1 MKTHRI
7 KLSIILAIIISF
19 IELTSIQAQQIKGN
33 GNVQSQDR
41 NVGSFTGIKNSC
53 SADVFISKGE
63 SGAIKVV
70 ADENLLEY
78 ITTTVQNGILAI
90 DTKGSFW
97 NSKKMEVYVTMNNL
111 ASLELNGSGN
121 VSCSDALGGNNV
133 NVRLSGSGDLKIN
146 LEVKNLDLAIS
157 GSGNAN
163 FSGVRGDL
171 KVSISGSGD
180 VEASNLQL
188 ENCNTST
195 NGSGDM
201 NLSGSAVNLSVK
213 ISGSGDIN
221 AYNLKAVNA
230 KITCN
235 GSGDTVINVV
245 DNLQVSLNGSG
256 DVTYTG
262 SPSMVDVDARGSGEV
277 YKK

>member
-1 MKTHRI
+1 MKTNTI
-7 KLSIILAIIISF
+7 KRSIILTLILSF
-19 IELTSIQAQQIKGN
+19 IGFTAIQAQQVKGN

-41 NVGSFTGIKNSC
+41 NVGSFSGIKNSC
-53 SADVFISKGE
+53 SADIFISKGE
-63 SGAIKVV
+63 SGSIRVV

-78 ITTTVQNGILAI
+78 ISTTVQDGILVI
-90 DTKGSFW
+90 DTKKSFW
-97 NSKKMEVYVTMNNL
+97 NSKKMEVYLTMNAL
-111 ASLELNGSGN
+111 TSMVLNGSGN
-121 VSCSDALGGNNV
+121 VNVSDPLSGNNV
-133 NVRLSGSGDLKIN
+133 SIRLSGSGDLNAN
-146 LEVKNLDLAIS
+146 LEVKNLELGIS
-157 GSGNAN
+157 GSGDVE

-171 KVSISGSGD
+171 KISISGSGE

-188 ENCNTST
+188 ENLSTST

-201 NLSGSAVNLSVK
+201 KLSGTAVNMTSK

-230 KITCN
+230 RITCN
-235 GSGDTVINVV
+235 GSGDIVVNVV
-245 DNLQVSLNGSG
+245 ENLQANLSGSG

-277 YKK
+277 YRK